1 MPAPRVTSNSP
12 WHLVFVLDDSE
23 SMTGAAA
30 NTLNQALDEML
41 EEMKLLSQGTKPYF
55 KISVIVFGSHV
66 KVIAEAESEQTL
78 DKAKV
83 TSFSGTSGT
92 TDMAAALNEAATLL
106 KRRSGNANDFDPYV
120 FLLTDGQPDDAAAA
134 LSAAQAIRSM
144 EVAAGRPRLIA
155 IGLGDGVNMPFLQ
168 QVASNQELA
177 KHLQKHEDLVKFF
190 PAIGTVVSSAG
201 GTQAVDQAIIDI

>member
-30 NTLNQALDEML
+30 NTLNQAL

-120 FLLTDGQPDDAAAA
+120 FLL
-134 LSAAQAIRSM
+134 
-144 EVAAGRPRLIA
+144 
-155 IGLGDGVNMPFLQ
+155 
-168 QVASNQELA
+168 
-177 KHLQKHEDLVKFF
+177 
-190 PAIGTVVSSAG
+190 
-201 GTQAVDQAIIDI
+201 

>member
-92 TDMAAALNEAATLL
+92 RTWLL
-106 KRRSGNANDFDPYV
+106 RSTKQQRCSSG
-120 FLLTDGQPDDAAAA
+120 
-134 LSAAQAIRSM
+134 
-144 EVAAGRPRLIA
+144 GRETPMIS
-155 IGLGDGVNMPFLQ
+155 I
-168 QVASNQELA
+168 
-177 KHLQKHEDLVKFF
+177 H
-190 PAIGTVVSSAG
+190 TSSC
-201 GTQAVDQAIIDI
+201 

>member
-12 WHLVFVLDDSE
+12 CHLVFGLDDSE
-23 SMTGAAA
+23 SMSGTPAD
-30 NTLNQALDEML
+30 TLNRALDEMI

-55 KISVIVFGSHV
+55 KISVVVFGSHV

-78 DKAKV
+78 DKAKI
-83 TSFSGTSGT
+83 TSFAGSSGT
-92 TDMAAALNEAATLL
+92 TNMAAALNEAATVL
-106 KRRSGNANDFDPYV
+106 KRRPGTANDFDPYV
-120 FLLTDGQPDDAAAA
+120 FLLTDGQADDASAA

-144 EVAAGRPRLIA
+144 EVAAGKPRVVA

-177 KHLQKHEDLVKFF
+177 KHL
-190 PAIGTVVSSAG
+190 
-201 GTQAVDQAIIDI
+201 

>member
-1 MPAPRVTSNSP
+1 
-12 WHLVFVLDDSE
+12 
-23 SMTGAAA
+23 
-30 NTLNQALDEML
+30 
-41 EEMKLLSQGTKPYF
+41 
-55 KISVIVFGSHV
+55 
-66 KVIAEAESEQTL
+66 
-78 DKAKV
+78 
-83 TSFSGTSGT
+83 
-92 TDMAAALNEAATLL
+92 TLL

-201 GTQAVDQAIIDI
+201 GTQAGDHRHLTSDSSRLHPDDGPRERAHSQPLSRADRPRRGGKQPDCAAARRSARCD